1 MKYTL
6 FPNRVWEPTENG
18 WASREATASDQK
30 RRGYVEKF
38 IMGEI
43 DSKTMNEQIKEMV

>member
-18 WASREATASDQK
+18 WASREATASDRK
-30 RRGYVEKF
+30 HRATIEKF

-43 DSKTMNEQIKEMV
+43 NSKTMDEQIKGLG